1 MQISILNVKIQAEL
15 LLKTRDKLNKILSEN
30 TGKPIEQIEKDTDR
44 DYWLT
49 AEEAMNYGLVGKI
62 ITNRSEITTD

>member
-1 MQISILNVKIQAEL
+1 M
-15 LLKTRDKLNKILSEN
+15 
-30 TGKPIEQIEKDTDR
+30 EQVQKDTDR